1 MKVEATIL
9 ILLMC
14 YSLMLVTVVAFERW
28 TTCGRADMGTLN
40 YLHLILIS
48 LMLVTSCII
57 RLDFFLL
64 QFPDEISIEQLAA
77 FLMVFGVIS
86 FLPWKKFGGEVT
98 MGQCLSRKPTSH
110 IALYTFLRTVFI
122 VMYEWFFRG
131 LVLLG
136 FSAWLGIT
144 WAIVINVI
152 LYAMLHAHKSRK
164 EMLGCVPFGILVC
177 VFTMWWHSIWP
188 AIIFHMQLV
197 IINEWPLLQ
206 KSISLQKQNAI

>member
-1 MKVEATIL
+1 MKIEATIL
-9 ILLMC
+9 ILLIC
-14 YSLMLVTVVAFERW
+14 YWLMLVTVVAFERL
-28 TTCGRADMGTLN
+28 TTCGRTDMRVIN

-48 LMLVTSCII
+48 LMLVTSYVT

-64 QFPDEISIEQLAA
+64 QFPDKISVEQLAA
-77 FLMVFGVIS
+77 FLMVFGLIS
-86 FLPWKKFGGEVT
+86 FLPWKKFRSEVT
-98 MGQCLSRKPTSH
+98 VGQYVSQQPTSH

-122 VMYEWFFRG
+122 VTYEWFFRG
-131 LVLLG
+131 LLLPG
-136 FSAWLGIT
+136 FSSWLGIN
-144 WAIVINVI
+144 WAIVINVF

-188 AIIFHMQLV
+188 AIIFHVQLV

-206 KSISLQKQNAI
+206 KSVSFQKQNAI